1 MGARLWC
8 AASAAT
14 MTFIGLGAK
23 LLLRGVNTTVV
34 HGQQHLDTVWS
45 RERGPVIT
53 VTNHHSCFD
62 DPGIWGA
69 LLSPSQLA
77 NTRHMRW
84 GASASEVTNHS
95 SELSHVT

>member
-1 MGARLWC
+1 MMCITEPYYTNQLELRRV
-8 AASAAT
+8 AAPTVIVHS
-14 MTFIGLGAK
+14 
-23 LLLRGVNTTVV
+23 LRENIPE
-34 HGQQHLDTVWS
+34 QRD
-45 RERGPVIT
+45 IM

-77 NTRHMRW
+77 NTRYMRW